1 MTEPLKVAFLWHMHQ
16 PYYLDDPTGE
26 ILLPW
31 VRLHAIKAYYDM
43 NRMLERHPGMGC
55 TINVVPSL
63 LAQIKAYEERPDISD
78 NFLNLSRKPARE
90 LTDQERKFILQ
101 NFFMSSWDTMV
112 RPYPGYERLLSRR
125 GVSAGDDMIDRA
137 LKIFSSQDLLD
148 LQTWFNLSW
157 FGFSAAREDG
167 LATLFEKG
175 TGFTESEKNLVLD
188 KQLEI
193 MRRVI
198 PGWQKLRARG
208 NVEISTTPF
217 YHPILPIL
225 MGTNIVRRSMP
236 AVRLPG
242 EFSFPEDAR
251 RQIQKGVEYYRDI
264 FGDPPSGMWPSE
276 GSVCPEL
283 IPFWAEAGLKWVA
296 TDESIL
302 FRSLA
307 GNVPRRSL
315 YEPYRAAYGGAEIAG
330 FFRDRSLS
338 DLIGFTY
345 SKNDPGT
352 AVQDFIGHLG
362 RIAETAPGGT
372 VSVILDGENPWEYYP
387 GSGEAFL
394 DRLYSALESDPRF
407 RPVSLR
413 QALLECPPR
422 QTLANL
428 HSGSWINADYRI
440 WIGGPEENQGWS
452 LVDRVRSHLESRRQS
467 GKVSSEQLTA
477 ATEQLYQA
485 EGSDWF
491 WWFDD
496 DFNSENDADFDRLF
510 RRKLGNVYLA
520 IGEGVPAFLEEA
532 IHVDKE
538 AILVKMPLALLHP
551 VIDGGITHFY
561 EWADAGFVDLT
572 KSRGSMH
579 LSRSLL
585 HQLLFGFDA
594 EKFYLRLDPAEQL
607 YRYTEGLHV
616 RVSLEGRLT
625 RQLRFALN
633 IGRQGST
640 SYEIWAPDENDEWR
654 SIGQHREISCG
665 EIIELAVPLSFIQS
679 AAGEQLKFV
688 VAIMKGNV
696 EEDRFPKNG
705 RVGVPIPDGN
715 YDSINWSV

>member
-1 MTEPLKVAFLWHMHQ
+1 MSEPLKVAFLWHMHQ

-26 ILLPW
+26 IALPW

-43 NRMLERHPGMGC
+43 NRMLERHPEMGC

-63 LAQIKAYEERPDISD
+63 LAQIKAYEERPDIND

-101 NFFMSSWDTMV
+101 FFFMSSWDTMV
-112 RPYPGYERLLSRR
+112 RPYPGYERLLNRR
-125 GVSAGDDMIDRA
+125 GVGASDEAIDRA
-137 LKIFSSQDLLD
+137 LKIFTSQDFLD
-148 LQTWFNLSW
+148 LQTWFNLTW
-157 FGFSAAREDG
+157 FGFSAAREEN
-167 LATLFEKG
+167 LAVFHEKG
-175 TGFTESEKNLVLD
+175 MGFTETEKNLVLD

-198 PGWQKLRARG
+198 PAWQKLRTRG

-225 MGTNIVRRSMP
+225 MGTSVVRRSMP
-236 AVRLPG
+236 HVRLPG

-251 RQIQKGVEYYRDI
+251 HQINKGVAYYRET
-264 FGDPPSGMWPSE
+264 FGEPPIGMWPSE

-283 IPFWAEAGLKWVA
+283 IPLWAEAGLQWVA
-296 TDESIL
+296 TDETIL

-307 GNVPRRSL
+307 GNAPRRSL
-315 YEPYRAAYGGAEIAG
+315 YEPYRAAHAGAEIAV

-345 SKNDPGT
+345 SKNDPTT
-352 AVQDFIGHLG
+352 AVQDFLGHLG
-362 RIAETAPGGT
+362 RIAEAAPGGT

-387 GSGEAFL
+387 GGGEDFL
-394 DRLYSALESDPRF
+394 NRLYTALVEDPRF
-407 RPVSLR
+407 RPVSLG
-413 QALLECPPR
+413 QALAESPAR
-422 QTLANL
+422 QTVANL
-428 HSGSWINADYRI
+428 YSGSWINADYRI

-452 LVDRVRSHLESRRQS
+452 LVDRVRSHLESHRQS
-467 GKVSSEQLTA
+467 GKASAAQLTA

-496 DFNSENDADFDRLF
+496 DFNSDNDADFDRLF
-510 RRKLGNVYLA
+510 RRKLANVYLA
-520 IGEGVPAFLEEA
+520 LGEEAPVFLDEA
-532 IHVDKE
+532 IHVDK
-538 AILVKMPLALLHP
+538 AALLVKMPLALLHP
-551 VIDGGITHFY
+551 AIDGEITHFY

-579 LSRSLL
+579 LARSLL

-607 YRYTEGLHV
+607 YHYTEGLHV

-625 RQLRFALN
+625 RQLRFPLHF
-633 IGRQGST
+633 GRRQLT
-640 SYEIWAPDENDEWR
+640 HYDIFAPDENSEWR

-688 VAIMKGNV
+688 VAIMKDNV